1 MDRPALGLL
10 VLRLTAG
17 LALALNHGLGKLPPS
32 DGFIQGVAGMGLPL
46 PLLFAWAAALSE
58 SLGGLLLAAGLATR
72 PAAAAI
78 LGTMTTAVLVA
89 HAGDPIAKR
98 EPALLFGAVALLFL
112 LTGPGRYA
120 LDTLLAKRRG

>member
-1 MDRPALGLL
+1 MDRQALGLL

-32 DGFIQGVAGMGLPL
+32 DGFIQGVGSMGFPL

-58 SLGGLLLAAGLATR
+58 SLGGLLLAAGLFAR

-78 LGTMTTAVLVA
+78 LGTMTTAILIA
-89 HAGDPIAKR
+89 HAGDPLAKR
-98 EPALLFGAVALLFL
+98 EPALIYAAIALLVL
-112 LTGPGRYA
+112 LAGPGRYA

>member
-10 VLRLTAG
+10 LLRLTAG

-78 LGTMTTAVLVA
+78 LGTMTTAALVA

-98 EPALLFGAVALLFL
+98 EPALLFGAIALLFL
-112 LTGPGRYA
+112 LNGPGRYA

>member
-78 LGTMTTAVLVA
+78 LGTMTTAALVA

>member
-32 DGFIQGVAGMGLPL
+32 DGFIQGVGSMGFPL

-58 SLGGLLLAAGLATR
+58 SLGGLLLAAGLFAR

-78 LGTMTTAVLVA
+78 LGTMTTAVLIA
-89 HAGDPIAKR
+89 HAGDPLAKR
-98 EPALLFGAVALLFL
+98 EPALIYAAIALLVL
-112 LTGPGRYA
+112 LAGPGRYA

>member
-1 MDRPALGLL
+1 MDRQALGLL

-32 DGFIQGVAGMGLPL
+32 DGFIQGVGSMGFPL

-58 SLGGLLLAAGLATR
+58 SLGGLLLAAGLFAR

-78 LGTMTTAVLVA
+78 LGTMTTAVLIA
-89 HAGDPIAKR
+89 HAGDPLAKR
-98 EPALLFGAVALLFL
+98 EPALIYAAIALLVL
-112 LTGPGRYA
+112 LAGPGRYA